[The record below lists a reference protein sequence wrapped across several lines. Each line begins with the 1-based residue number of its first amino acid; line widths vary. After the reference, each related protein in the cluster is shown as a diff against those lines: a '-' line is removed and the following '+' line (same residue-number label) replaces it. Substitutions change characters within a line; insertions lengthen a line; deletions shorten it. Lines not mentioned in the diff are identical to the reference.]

1 MIGRA
6 DIEQRVREWGLREDV
21 VEKDYVIGWLLWGIG
36 SEATLGEMW
45 AFKGGT
51 SLKKCY
57 IETYRFSEDLDFTIL
72 PGGPVA
78 PVDVGPPLRLALDR
92 VAEESGIDFSQQ
104 APALH
109 GHPSG
114 KYTEGR
120 VYYVGPRR
128 TPRVAS
134 VKLDLS
140 ASEKIVRPT
149 VQRPIAHPYPDAL
162 PGPGVVRCYCFEE
175 VFAEKIR
182 ALGERGRPR
191 DLYDV
196 VNLYRR
202 EDQQAAAVAPE
213 IRQVLI
219 EKCQTKGVPVPTL
232 ASVQTTE
239 RLEETR
245 SEWENMLR
253 HQLPELPPFND
264 FWNVLPEIFAWLES
278 TSTAPVLQSL
288 QVAAEP
294 VEPTWVPPAT
304 VSVWGGA
311 VPLET
316 VRFAAANHLC
326 VELGYKGSRRIIE
339 PYSLRRSRAGNLLLY
354 AVRADN
360 GEPRAYRVDRIESV
374 RVTQRTFIPRYRIEF
389 ASTGGLHAPSLT
401 TRRAVLSPSR
411 ARRSSSSG
419 VIYIIECPYCQKR
432 FRRSSTRDL
441 NLNEHKTPGGH
452 RCSGSGRRGYLVD
465 TQLS

>member
-1 MIGRA
+1 MITRA
-6 DIEQRVREWGLREDV
+6 DIDQRVREWGLREDV

-36 SEATLGEMW
+36 SDPTLGEKW

-57 IETYRFSEDLDFTIL
+57 IETYRFSEDLDFTVL
-72 PGGPVA
+72 PDGPITPADVEA
-78 PVDVGPPLRLALDR
+78 PLKAALDR
-92 VAEESGIDFSQQ
+92 VAEESGIDFSQR
-104 APALH
+104 APMLK
-109 GHPSG
+109 GHASG

-120 VYYVGPRR
+120 IYYVGPRR
-128 TPRVAS
+128 TPHVAS

-140 ASEKIVRPT
+140 SSEKVVRST
-149 VQRPIAHPYPDAL
+149 VQRPIAHPYPDSL
-162 PGPGVVRCYCFEE
+162 PEPGVVRCYSFEE

-196 VNLYRR
+196 INLFRR
-202 EDQQAAAVAPE
+202 EDHQAAAVAAQ
-213 IRQVLI
+213 IRAVLT
-219 EKCQTKGVPVPTL
+219 EKCQTKGVPMPTL

-239 RLEETR
+239 RLAETK

-253 HQLPELPPFND
+253 HQLPELPPFDD
-264 FWNVLPEIFAWLES
+264 FWNVLPEMFAWLEG
-278 TSTAPVLQSL
+278 TLREPVLQPL

-294 VEPTWVPPAT
+294 VEVGWSPPPT

-316 VRFAAANHLC
+316 VRFAAANRLC
-326 VELGYKGSRRIIE
+326 VELGYNGSRRVIE

-374 RVTQRTFIPRYRIEF
+374 RVTQRTFTPRYRVEF
-389 ASTGGLHAPSLT
+389 VSTGGLHAPPLT
-401 TRRAVLSPSR
+401 TRPVAPPSF
-411 ARRSSSSG
+411 RSSRSTGSG
-419 VIYIIECPYCQKR
+419 VVYIIECPYCHKR
-432 FRRSSTRDL
+432 FRRSQSGEHQ
-441 NLNEHKTPGGH
+441 LNEHKAPGGY
-452 RCSGSGRRGYLVD
+452 RCSGSGHRGYLVD
-465 TQLS
+465 TEYR